1 MFFSILKWIII
12 SLTLIFLIHHLY
24 MFLMNTLTVPKIKDL
39 VNKPNQQ
46 YQDIY
51 STMGGSAAGPSPHS
65 AARAGPSAAGP
76 IAAAA
81 NNGIADELSSFLND
95 LKKTTTPTKKNNDF
109 DTFSNSNDI
118 GYSLY

>member
-1 MFFSILKWIII
+1 
-12 SLTLIFLIHHLY
+12 

-51 STMGGSAAGPSPHS
+51 STMGGSAAGPSP
-65 AARAGPSAAGP
+65 PSAAAASR
-76 IAAAA
+76 AAAAALVA

-95 LKKTTTPTKKNNDF
+95 LKKTTPEKKNNDF
-109 DTFSNSNDI
+109 ETFSNSNDI
-118 GYSLY
+118 GYSLF

>member
-1 MFFSILKWIII
+1 MFFSILKWVVI
-12 SLTLIFLIHHLY
+12 SLTLIFLVHHLY
-24 MFLMNTLTVPKIKDL
+24 MFLMNTLTVPKIRDL

-51 STMGGSAAGPSPHS
+51 STMGGSGAGPSIAGLS
-65 AARAGPSAAGP
+65 AL
-76 IAAAA
+76 A

-95 LKKTTTPTKKNNDF
+95 LKKTSPPKKNNDF

>member
-51 STMGGSAAGPSPHS
+51 STMGGMPSP
-65 AARAGPSAAGP
+65 P
-76 IAAAA
+76 IMRGAAASSTAAASAGAAVA

-95 LKKTTTPTKKNNDF
+95 LKKTTPTKKNNDF
-109 DTFSNSNDI
+109 ETFSNSNDI

>member
-1 MFFSILKWIII
+1 MFFSILKWIVI

-51 STMGGSAAGPSPHS
+51 STMGGMPSP
-65 AARAGPSAAGP
+65 PSAAASRAAS
-76 IAAAA
+76 AAAVSPVA

-95 LKKTTTPTKKNNDF
+95 LKKTTPEKKNNDF
-109 DTFSNSNDI
+109 ESLASSNDI
-118 GYSLY
+118 GYSLF

>member
-1 MFFSILKWIII
+1 
-12 SLTLIFLIHHLY
+12 
-24 MFLMNTLTVPKIKDL
+24 MNTLTVPKIRDL

-51 STMGGSAAGPSPHS
+51 STMGGSGAGPSPPIMGKGS
-65 AARAGPSAAGP
+65 GAGIAGPSAGAG
-76 IAAAA
+76 AVA

-95 LKKTTTPTKKNNDF
+95 LKKTAPEKKNNDF
-109 DTFSNSNDI
+109 ETLANSNDI